1 MAQRLNGKNLICLKD
16 LTREDFESVFDLAFR
31 LKQDLYTGRPHPL
44 MAGKTLGMIFQKP
57 SLRTMV
63 SFQVGMQQMGG
74 YAVYLGPD
82 QISLGKR
89 ESTEDIAKVLSSYV
103 DGIMA
108 RTFAHSIVEDLAEHS
123 RVPVINGL
131 TDFNHPCQ
139 VLADLFTIQE
149 RKRRLAGL
157 KLAYIG
163 DGNNMTHSLLY
174 GCTKVGMSIAIA
186 TPVNFEPKP
195 EVVDEARKIGSQTG
209 AEVLLTHDA
218 KEAAM
223 GADILYTD
231 VWASMGQEKEKADR
245 IKAFKGYQINM
256 ELLKSAD
263 PEAIVL
269 HCLPAHYDEEITH
282 DVTHGSQSAVFQQ
295 AENRMHAQKAVMALL
310 MAAG

>member
-1 MAQRLNGKNLICLKD
+1 MALRMKGNHLITLRD
-16 LTREDFESVFDLAFR
+16 LPVEGFDQIFDLARR

-44 MAGKTLGMIFQKP
+44 LAGKTLGMIFQKP

-63 SFQVGMQQMGG
+63 SFQVGMHQLGG

-89 ESTEDIAKVLSSYV
+89 ETSEDIAKVLSGYV

-108 RTFAHSIVEDLAEHS
+108 RTFSHAHVEELAQHS

-139 VLADLFTIQE
+139 VLADLFTIIE
-149 RKRRLAGL
+149 KKRCLQGL

-174 GCTKVGMSIAIA
+174 GCSKLGMSVSLA
-186 TPVNFEPKP
+186 TPASHRPQAD
-195 EVVDEARKIGSQTG
+195 VVAYAEEQAARHGQSI
-209 AEVLLTHDA
+209 VLTESPA
-218 KEAAM
+218 EAAED
-223 GADILYTD
+223 ADVLYTD
-231 VWASMGQEKEKADR
+231 VWTSMGQEKEKQERLKLFA
-245 IKAFKGYQINM
+245 GYQINAEM
-256 ELLKSAD
+256 LKTAHD
-263 PEAIVL
+263 DAIVL

-282 DVTHGSQSAVFQQ
+282 EVGHGPQSAVFQQ

-310 MAAG
+310 MG